1 MTKEPQRKY
10 RRRGSVPM
18 YGILEEEM
26 TATAAMTG
34 LRRDPNMLEVARAYV
49 NIESRQ

>member
-10 RRRGSVPM
+10 RRRDSVPI
-18 YGILEEEM
+18 YGMLDEEM
-26 TATAAMTG
+26 IETVAMID
-34 LRRDPNMLEVARAYV
+34 LSRDPNMLEVARAYV